1 MKATLIAGIS
11 NQDSFSLLPENIKI
25 NNKISKNFNSNSF
38 KIENPTD
45 YVLNYNNYNH
55 NAKESDSFSNN
66 NNNFSKEISTELM
79 KALSILRNS
88 LPEQYNEEFFKTIM
102 RDIANLLEILNE
114 ITAEATNFSESL
126 KIQVFFFI
134 EKPQNFFLKN
144 SQIETENKNLKSE
157 ISILRKKIE
166 VVFFLSKNIFF

>member
-1 MKATLIAGIS
+1 MNQSIKKHKKTL
-11 NQDSFSLLPENIKI
+11 
-25 NNKISKNFNSNSF
+25 NKSVGNNFNSNSF

-55 NAKESDSFSNN
+55 NVKESDSFSNNN

-126 KIQVFFFI
+126 KIQVFS
-134 EKPQNFFLKN
+134 FLKN
-144 SQIETENKNLKSE
+144 L
-157 ISILRKKIE
+157 IL
-166 VVFFLSKNIFF
+166 FSKELTN

>member
-1 MKATLIAGIS
+1 MLIGISVKDVNLMKATLIAGIS

-45 YVLNYNNYNH
+45 YVLNCNNYNH
-55 NAKESDSFSNN
+55 NVKESDSFSNNN

-126 KIQVFFFI
+126 KIQVFSF
-134 EKPQNFFLKN
+134 
-144 SQIETENKNLKSE
+144 
-157 ISILRKKIE
+157 
-166 VVFFLSKNIFF
+166 

>member
-1 MKATLIAGIS
+1 MLIGISVKDVNLMKATLIAGIS

-55 NAKESDSFSNN
+55 NVKESDSFSNNNN

-126 KIQVFFFI
+126 KIQVFS
-134 EKPQNFFLKN
+134 FLKN
-144 SQIETENKNLKSE
+144 L
-157 ISILRKKIE
+157 IL
-166 VVFFLSKNIFF
+166 FSKELTN